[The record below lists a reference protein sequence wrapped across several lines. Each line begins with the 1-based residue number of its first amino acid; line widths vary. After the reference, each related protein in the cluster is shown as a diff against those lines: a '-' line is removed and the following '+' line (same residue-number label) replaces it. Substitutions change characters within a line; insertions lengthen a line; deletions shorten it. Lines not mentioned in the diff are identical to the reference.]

1 MNNDFQ
7 IEDVLLLI
15 ENKLYIH
22 SIDNILHIE
31 LFEESLTLDDN
42 NLMFNTLDIY
52 YDNCQKKNLS
62 FYIVYNFSQLSITS
76 SSNLIYNSSIYNNH
90 FDKHI
95 NFFRTN
101 LKSLYIIVQNYTL
114 RESLN
119 TILNLYNPEIKPH
132 IIENINDLSINLSQ

>member
-1 MNNDFQ
+1 MNNDFE
-7 IEDVLLLI
+7 IDDVLLLI

-31 LFEESLTLDDN
+31 LFEETLTTEDN

-52 YDNCQKKNLS
+52 YDNCEKKNLS

-76 SSNLIYNSSIYNNH
+76 SSNLIYNASIYQTH

-95 NFFRTN
+95 KFFRTN

-132 IIENINDLSINLSQ
+132 IIENINDLSKNLS

>member
-1 MNNDFQ
+1 MNNDFE
-7 IEDVLLLI
+7 IDDVLLLI

>member
-1 MNNDFQ
+1 MNNDFE
-7 IEDVLLLI
+7 IDDVLLLI

-42 NLMFNTLDIY
+42 NLMFNALDIY
-52 YDNCQKKNLS
+52 YDNCQKNLS

-76 SSNLIYNSSIYNNH
+76 SSNLIYNASIYQTH

-95 NFFRTN
+95 KFFHIN
-101 LKSLYIIVQNYTL
+101 LKSLYII
-114 RESLN
+114 
-119 TILNLYNPEIKPH
+119 I
-132 IIENINDLSINLSQ
+132 